1 MSLNIP
7 ETDKKRIVI
16 VGAGFAGLQL
26 ARKLAGGQFQVVLF
40 DRNNYH
46 QFQPLIYQVA
56 TAGLEPSSVSFP
68 LRKIFQGNNQVL
80 VRNVKVQSIHTDS
93 NEIKTKAG
101 TLTYDYLILATGA
114 SSNFFGLENLSERSY
129 PMKSVGEA
137 LNLRNHLLQNFEAL
151 VTEDDPEKMQSK
163 LSFVIV
169 GGGATGVELSG
180 ALAEMKKFI
189 LPKDYPDLDFSN
201 MKIYLIEA
209 SDKVLGTMSAKS
221 SATAFEYLKKMD
233 VAVML
238 NTHVTDF
245 DGSQVFL
252 KDGRSIK
259 AINVIWTAG
268 IKGVFP
274 EGVNPEVI
282 GKGNRI
288 EVDEFNQVKGSSNI
302 FAIGDVARIKVEN
315 YPEGHPMVAQ
325 VAIQQARNLAKNL
338 KNLSAGKKSKPFVY
352 HDKGSMATIGRNRAV
367 AEINGVFLRGLVAW
381 VVWMF
386 VHLMA
391 IVGVKNRL
399 LIFINWF
406 WNYVTYDQSLR
417 LIIRPSKFVK

>member
-26 ARKLAGGQFQVVLF
+26 ARKLTGSQFQIVLF

-68 LRKIFQGNNQVL
+68 LRKIFQGSKQVF
-80 VRNVKVQSIHTDS
+80 VRNVKVQSILPDT

-101 TLTYDYLILATGA
+101 TLSYDFLVLATGA
-114 SSNFFGLENLSERSY
+114 TSNFFGLENLSERSY

-137 LNLRNHLLQNFEAL
+137 LNLRNYLLQNFEAL
-151 VTEDDPEKMQSK
+151 VTEDDPKKIQSK

-209 SDKVLGTMSAKS
+209 SGKVLATMSAKS
-221 SATAFEYLKKMD
+221 SATALEYLEKMGIT
-233 VAVML
+233 VML

-252 KDGRSIK
+252 KDGRTIP
-259 AINVIWTAG
+259 AINIIWAAG
-268 IKGVFP
+268 IKGVVP
-274 EGVNPEVI
+274 EGVNPEVV
-282 GKGNRI
+282 GRGNRI
-288 EVDEFNQVKGSSNI
+288 EVNEFNQVKGSENI
-302 FAIGDVARIKVEN
+302 FAIGDVARMRTN
-315 YPEGHPMVAQ
+315 DYPEGHPMVAQ
-325 VAIQQARNLAKNL
+325 VAIQQARNLAKNFN
-338 KNLSAGKKSKPFVY
+338 KLSLGKKPARFIY
-352 HDKGSMATIGRNRAV
+352 HDKGSLATIGRNRAV
-367 AEINGVFLRGLVAW
+367 AEIKGVFLRGLVAW

-417 LIIRPSKFVK
+417 LIIRPSKLIK